1 MAKRLPETTLPQ
13 QPMNGF
19 AVSDVIAE
27 MQAALTDAGAFIRR
41 MAQAEKTRLCDRP
54 GKDGTG
60 RKHDTAKEEAT
71 PWDGAADHDVYLTQW
86 LIKLRTAMRLAA
98 LKRGTFS
105 VRPMEGTDAARAQ
118 SLRLVMMYYLSGPM
132 ASMMP
137 VHGTRAGSWADR
149 YGHSLMYVCW
159 KRERAVEARTV
170 TRQQLIQLAMEQGLQ
185 EAGAAGLEITP
196 DVEEI
201 IATSTQQDFEERVM
215 NKAEEGSVAE
225 LMLIFDTGLRD
236 RGAEGKKEALRVVR
250 EFRKGAESVRYIT
263 SVIKADHPVWEALQ
277 PFVDVFYPAETEFE
291 DNLDSARW
299 IARTK
304 WLSVQQLREQAQE
317 LGWDPKWVA
326 EVEKKRGRAA
336 MFTETNKA
344 RGWIMGGAGVG
355 WNVSS
360 RLSGESERNLVQII
374 ELWDRSSTPDGL
386 RGTYHTVLHA
396 DVPKLVGKRE
406 LLEYWSGS
414 YPFVAFTHEMDE
426 RLLLANRSL
435 PDYTRAPQQAIEAQ
449 WNSRTDGASLSTV
462 PPWTGP
468 PELRGTRIHPG
479 AYIEQWRSGGVQA
492 FQLPSPDGRSVEI
505 ERTIRGFVNQLY
517 GVPSNEVPDSIS
529 MMMGQSDMDWYLM
542 GISQA
547 LRLTAILVQ
556 QYMPVLTGARITGTQ
571 NVFNASPDD
580 VRGSYDFVMKFDVR
594 ALDVEWTKEL
604 LTFVKYLLLPLDRN
618 GQIKTGPLLE
628 FGFSVLD
635 PSLAAAAILPDTA
648 ASADTSKEARQIMD
662 SIFSGGDGE
671 EPAPSG
677 EDYAGK
683 AKTMMDELMKSPARM
698 QMLQTIPQY
707 REVFVARMRQLMDLD
722 NQYGENAQIGRSQG
736 ASPLAP
742 PNEIEQF
749 LAQLEA
755 IPNPEPVMTEA

>member
-1 MAKRLPETTLPQ
+1 MAERLPETT
-13 QPMNGF
+13 QPRQPLDGF
-19 AVSDVIAE
+19 AVKDAIAE
-27 MQAALTDAGAFIRR
+27 MSAALTDAGGFIRR

-54 GKDGTG
+54 DKDGTG
-60 RKHDTAKEEAT
+60 RKHDTAKTEAT
-71 PWDGAADHDVYLTQW
+71 PWDGAADHDVFLTQW
-86 LIKLRTAMRLAA
+86 LIKLRCAMRLAA
-98 LKRGTFS
+98 LKRGSFS
-105 VRPMEGTDAARAQ
+105 VRPMEGADASRAQ
-118 SLRLVMMYYLSGPM
+118 ALRLVMMYYLSGPM

-149 YGHSLMYVCW
+149 YGHSLLYVSW
-159 KRERAVEARTV
+159 KREKAVEPRMI
-170 TRQQLIQLAMEQGLQ
+170 TRQQLLQLAMQQNLQ
-185 EAGAAGLEITP
+185 DAAANGEEITP
-196 DVEEI
+196 DQQEI
-201 IATSTQQDFEERVM
+201 IMNTTEQDFEARM
-215 NKAEEGSVAE
+215 MSKADESSVAKLV
-225 LMLIFDTGLRD
+225 LMQDAGLQD
-236 RGAEGKKEALRVVR
+236 RGAEGMKEALRVVR
-250 EFRKGAESVRYIT
+250 EMRSGAESVRYIT
-263 SVIKADHPVWEALQ
+263 SVVKADHPVWESLQ

-304 WLSVQQLREQAQE
+304 WLSVQQLREQARE
-317 LGWDPKWVA
+317 LGWDAKWVA

-336 MFTETNKA
+336 MFTNINKA

-360 RLSGESERNLVQII
+360 RQMGESERNLVQII

-396 DVPKLVGKRE
+396 DVPNLVGKRE
-406 LLEYWSGS
+406 LLEHWSGC

-426 RLLLANRSL
+426 RLLLANRGV

-479 AYIEQWRSGGVQA
+479 AYIEEWRSGGVKA
-492 FQLPSPDGRSVEI
+492 FSLPPPDGRSVEI

-517 GVPSNEVPDSIS
+517 GVPGNDVPDSVS
-529 MMMGQSDMDWYLM
+529 MMMGQSDMDWFLM

-556 QYMPVLTGARITGTQ
+556 QYMPVMTGVRITGTQ
-571 NVFNASPDD
+571 TVFNASPDD

-604 LTFVKYLLLPLDRN
+604 LTFVKDLLMPLDRN
-618 GQIKTGPLLE
+618 GLIKTGPLLE

-635 PSLAAAAILPDTA
+635 PSLAAATIMPDSA
-648 ASADTSKEARQIMD
+648 ASEQTAKEARQIMD

-671 EPAPSG
+671 EPAASG

-683 AKTMMDELMKSPARM
+683 AKTMMAELQKSPARQ
-698 QMLQTIPQY
+698 QMLQTVPQY
-707 REVFVARMRQLMDLD
+707 RQVFIARMRQLVDLD
-722 NQYGENAQIGRSQG
+722 NQYGENAQIGRTQG

-742 PNEIEQF
+742 PSEIEQF

-755 IPNPEPVMTEA
+755 IPNPEPTPA